1 MAIKQSCKVLII
13 LAKSLESNVN
23 AITEAKNLKALT
35 MDDLIRN
42 LKTYELKKQQD
53 KTRGKQKKE
62 KNLVLK
68 STKEE
73 SSADDE

>member
-1 MAIKQSCKVLII
+1 
-13 LAKSLESNVN
+13 
-23 AITEAKNLKALT
+23 